1 MKGILTSKTDF
12 NVFEYKKYSHSVA
25 GNQSI
30 PVNLR
35 SEGGTRRGNMGH
47 LTRIANMV
55 VQNLEKGPVQA
66 QISDLIKGNHI
77 TPEAWCR
84 VMTCSAETSVLI
96 SPPCLSVTE
105 LPEDCRGRWESF
117 VDETLRETNRRNTVE
132 LVSHLSVAFFF
143 FPT

>member
-1 MKGILTSKTDF
+1 MKGTLTSKTDF
-12 NVFEYKKYSHSVA
+12 NVFEYKKNSHSVE

-77 TPEAWCR
+77 FPEAWCH
-84 VMTCSAETSVLI
+84 SDDVL
-96 SPPCLSVTE
+96 SWNLSE
-105 LPEDCRGRWESF
+105 C
-117 VDETLRETNRRNTVE
+117 
-132 LVSHLSVAFFF
+132 
-143 FPT
+143 